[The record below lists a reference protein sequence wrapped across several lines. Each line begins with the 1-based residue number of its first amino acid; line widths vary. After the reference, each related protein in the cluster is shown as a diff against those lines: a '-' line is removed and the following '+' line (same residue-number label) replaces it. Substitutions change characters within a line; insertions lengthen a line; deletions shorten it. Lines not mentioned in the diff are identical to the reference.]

1 MLAACGIAFPDGA
14 LARDD
19 ADVEAIAARL
29 GGPVALKAV
38 SADLLHKTDAGG
50 VALGLATPA
59 AAVEGAAALRARV
72 AAARPDLVLDGVW
85 VERMAAPGG
94 VDLVLGAHRDPA
106 FGPVVLVGV
115 GGIFVETLD
124 DAVLALAPVDPEH
137 LASLLPTLRAWP
149 LLQGARGA
157 EPVDV
162 MAVAR
167 AAAAVGDLL
176 VASPGLAEVEVNPAR
191 ATAAGVVALD
201 ARVVPAG

>member
-1 MLAACGIAFPDGA
+1 M
-14 LARDD
+14 
-19 ADVEAIAARL
+19 
-29 GGPVALKAV
+29 
-38 SADLLHKTDAGG
+38 
-50 VALGLATPA
+50 
-59 AAVEGAAALRARV
+59 
-72 AAARPDLVLDGVW
+72 
-85 VERMAAPGG
+85 
-94 VDLVLGAHRDPA
+94 
-106 FGPVVLVGV
+106 
-115 GGIFVETLD
+115 ETLD

>member
-1 MLAACGIAFPDGA
+1 
-14 LARDD
+14 
-19 ADVEAIAARL
+19 
-29 GGPVALKAV
+29 
-38 SADLLHKTDAGG
+38 
-50 VALGLATPA
+50 
-59 AAVEGAAALRARV
+59 
-72 AAARPDLVLDGVW
+72 
-85 VERMAAPGG
+85 MAAPGG

-124 DAVLALAPVDPEH
+124 DAVLALAPVDPG
-137 LASLLPTLRAWP
+137 APRVAPARRCAPGRCCRARAAP
-149 LLQGARGA
+149 SRSTSA
-157 EPVDV
+157 
-162 MAVAR
+162 AVAR

>member
-1 MLAACGIAFPDGA
+1 
-14 LARDD
+14 
-19 ADVEAIAARL
+19 
-29 GGPVALKAV
+29 
-38 SADLLHKTDAGG
+38 
-50 VALGLATPA
+50 
-59 AAVEGAAALRARV
+59 
-72 AAARPDLVLDGVW
+72 
-85 VERMAAPGG
+85 MAPGGG

-137 LASLLPTLRAWP
+137 LASLLPGLRAWP

-162 MAVAR
+162 LAVAR

-191 ATAAGVVALD
+191 ATAAGVLALD